1 MKKKVLSLLLAVCLI
16 VGMLPLAASAAETPV
31 EDPATIGISPANL
44 VDADGVKTLYDSYK
58 VTATQDTDTNSVTV
72 KVLAEGLKKHAMTGE
87 EEEDVPAKTIAYWC
101 GFSLIP
107 TGGKAGEVQQ
117 MKVVSGTSVDD
128 VNTKFETASAMPVWK
143 NVTADSKSGLV
154 QYYDA
159 KSDTK
164 IRYYKLQWLGADGA
178 EIAEYKPTTYTIDI
192 SGVSTADSDTTDN
205 VEAAMLDDQRTPDGV
220 DEGLA
225 ETYEITSVAEK
236 LDTNYG
242 GYYTDVAVN
251 VKGLKE
257 HQNGDTPQTMG
268 YWAGIAVL
276 APEDAANVKYAFERS
291 FADLN
296 KASLKETTVDAV
308 NASEEKGLAAYANL
322 GDQSPKTWL
331 KVQWLDKSNNALNT
345 TVYHIDFTGYTLAQP
360 EKNPAPEALTV
371 DNANLED
378 HSEGGALVA
387 QNQITT
393 GFKTVQGAPVW
404 DSTKNVWYF
413 PITVTA
419 DTLKIHTNG
428 DQQKTV
434 GYWIGPAIQAPEG
447 IEATDQ
453 IKVKTGA
460 SMADLDIASD
470 AQASTVEEIHDGVYG
485 VALYTNVT
493 EANTDVVRWM
503 RVQWIDV
510 SEGNKVV
517 RDDIFQITHNVA
529 TLETV
534 GLKSVTVYDSTGD
547 TLEDGVTAAVEGT
560 TVTLSGVAPQ
570 SETTYT
576 LKYTTTAGGAGE
588 TTVTYNSGITAGET
602 FKVLGIDYTVVAAF
616 ADMPQNVAVAEPAK
630 PVVNA
635 GADIPEQVKT
645 SAGTTEVSGMQAA
658 AANVAADDTAFNAEA
673 VKEAGKAALEA
684 DDEITF
690 NPGSDTVNIYV
701 QPYLDVIAE
710 SYDEVAGTMV
720 VDITPKYRVIAS
732 TANDFSNVDLDG
744 TSAKNAVVLDA
755 YKGDLNLKNVQVS
768 ITLPSGFAQDGDL
781 YVKHYEHFHKAN
793 VQTNAATFTT
803 ESFSSFTFTKEQ
815 PEASIGDI
823 YYATLQEAVDAVE
836 NGGVINVLTAGLTAT
851 VSRVVAFKTTG
862 ETATINA
869 GTGYKDQGTGTQ
881 GTVTE
886 YKFVRVGGGST
897 GGGGTGSTGYTVT
910 VSATQNGTVTA
921 SPSSAN
927 KGDKV
932 TLTVAPAEG
941 YELGTLTVKDAS
953 GKTVSTTKVSENEYT
968 FTMPE
973 GNVTVTATFVEKN
986 ATPFT
991 DVKTTDWWYEAVKY
1005 VYENKLMAGTSD
1017 TTFEPT
1023 AKLNRA
1029 QAVQILY
1036 NLEGQPA
1043 VTGTAD
1049 FTDVSGHWA
1058 LNAITWGAKNGVVA
1072 GVGNGKFDPNANVTR
1087 EQFAQMMYNYAKF
1100 KGYDLTAQG
1109 DLDNF
1114 SDSSKVSDW
1123 AETALAWANGEGLI
1137 NGNTDGTLA
1146 PNGTAIRGQAASIM
1160 AKFDQNVAEE

>member
-16 VGMLPLAASAAETPV
+16 VGMLPLAASAAPSDPV
-31 EDPATIGISPANL
+31 TNVSAAILHDPTGG
-44 VDADGVKTLYDSYK
+44 VADDKLHDSYN
-58 VTATQDTDTNSVTV
+58 VSATAGAADDTVDVTITATNLQ
-72 KVLAEGLKKHAMTGE
+72 KHAMGGE
-87 EEEDVPAKTIAYWC
+87 GKLIGYWC
-101 GFSLIP
+101 GFAVVPSGDQAANVAKMKVGIGNTADEASKAFDSATP
-107 TGGKAGEVQQ
+107 TGLWGDVKGETDGFAAYLNAGTNKSKVYKVQFLNETDEAIEGLDP
-117 MKVVSGTSVDD
+117 VVY
-128 VNTKFETASAMPVWK
+128 
-143 NVTADSKSGLV
+143 NVTLNVTLANK
-154 QYYDA
+154 
-159 KSDTK
+159 
-164 IRYYKLQWLGADGA
+164 
-178 EIAEYKPTTYTIDI
+178 
-192 SGVSTADSDTTDN
+192 DTTDN
-205 VEAAMLDDQRTPDGV
+205 VKAAMLDDQRTPDGV

-225 ETYEITSVAEK
+225 ETYEITSVEEK
-236 LDTNYG
+236 LNTNYG

-276 APEDAANVKYAFERS
+276 APTGATNVKYAFERS

-296 KASLKETTVDAV
+296 KASLKDTTVDAV

-331 KVQWLDKSNNALNT
+331 KVQWTDESGKALST

-360 EKNPAPEALTV
+360 EENPAPEALTV

-387 QNQITT
+387 QNQIAT

-428 DQQKTV
+428 DEKKTV

-503 RVQWIDV
+503 RVQWIVV

-534 GLKSVTVYDSTGD
+534 GIKDIAVYESDAISD
-547 TLEDGVTAAVEGT
+547 TVTAALGEDGKT
-560 TVTLSGVAPQ
+560 ITLSGVAPTGP
-570 SETTYT
+570 STVYT

-588 TTVTYNSGITAGET
+588 TKVTYNGSAFTPASFT
-602 FKVLGIDYTVVAAF
+602 VLNTEYTVVAAF
-616 ADMPQNVAVAEPAK
+616 AEMPEHVAVAEPAE

-635 GADIPEQVKT
+635 GADIPEEVKT
-645 SAGTTEVSGMQAA
+645 SAGTTEVSGMLAA
-658 AANVAADDTAFNAEA
+658 AADVAADDTAFDADA
-673 VKEAGKAALEA
+673 AKTTGADALTQAGISNSGA
-684 DDEITF
+684 DSIY
-690 NPGSDTVNIYV
+690 IYV
-701 QPYLDVIAE
+701 QPYLAVTAQ
-710 SYDEVAGTMV
+710 SYDKTAGTLAL
-720 VDITPKYRVIAS
+720 DITPMYRTVASIAS
-732 TANDFSNVDLDG
+732 SSSDLKVVGETAD
-744 TSAKNAVVLDA
+744 TANAVVLD
-755 YKGDLNLKNVQVS
+755 GFSGELNLANVVVS
-768 ITLPSGFAQDGDL
+768 ITLPSGFAQDDDL
-781 YVKHYEHFHKAN
+781 YVKHHEHYHLATVAADK
-793 VQTNAATFTT
+793 ATFTT
-803 ESFSSFTFTKEQ
+803 ESFSEFTFDTSAKIV
-815 PEASIGDI
+815 ASIGGNHYDS
-823 YYATLQEAVDAVE
+823 LQVAVDAVTD
-836 NGGVINVLTAGLTAT
+836 GGYIEILDDTQTAT
-851 VSRVVAFKTTG
+851 VNKVITFTTSKEVKG
-862 ETATINA
+862 ISA
-869 GTGYKDQGTGTQ
+869 GTGYEMVVTDNGTGTF
-881 GTVTE
+881 T
-886 YKFVRVGGGST
+886 YKFTNAGTSGGGT

-910 VSATQNGTVTA
+910 VNSTENGTVTA

-932 TLTVAPAEG
+932 TLTVAPAVG
-941 YELGTLTVKDAS
+941 YELGTLTAKDAK
-953 GKTVSTTKVSENEYT
+953 GNTVALTKVSDTEYT
-968 FTMPE
+968 FVMPE
-973 GNVTVTATFVEKN
+973 GNVTVSATFVEKN

-991 DVKTTDWWYEAVKY
+991 DVKTADWWYEAVKY
-1005 VYENKLMAGTSD
+1005 VYENKLMAGTST

-1036 NLEGQPA
+1036 NLEGQPT

-1058 LNAITWGAKNGVVA
+1058 LNAITWGAENNVVA
-1072 GVGNGKFDPNANVTR
+1072 GVGNGKFDPNADVTR

-1100 KGYDLTAQG
+1100 KGYDLTAAG
-1109 DLDNF
+1109 DLNSF
-1114 SDSSKVSDW
+1114 SDVSKVSDW
-1123 AETALAWANGEGLI
+1123 AVAALTWANGEGLI
-1137 NGNTDGTLA
+1137 NGNEDGTLA
-1146 PNGTAIRGQAASIM
+1146 PNGTAIRGQAASILM
-1160 AKFDQNVAEE
+1160 NFDQNVVK